1 MFFLERD
8 SSTKDGSFK
17 IIILIILR
25 RDLAFLVDNFKKMKI
40 FFRKISEIWYFK
52 NSVCNIFLIK
62 AMQRFWRKN
71 EIKSYENEGKMFK
84 RGIVM

>member
-25 RDLAFLVDNFKKMKI
+25 RELAFLVDNLKKKWRFFLGRYQKSDILKI
-40 FFRKISEIWYFK
+40 
-52 NSVCNIFLIK
+52 VCL
-62 AMQRFWRKN
+62 
-71 EIKSYENEGKMFK
+71 
-84 RGIVM
+84 

>member
-40 FFRKISEIWYFK
+40 FFRKISEI
-52 NSVCNIFLIK
+52 
-62 AMQRFWRKN
+62 
-71 EIKSYENEGKMFK
+71 
-84 RGIVM
+84 